1 MDRHAARLQEQKE
14 SVGGATLQGTCVNGH
29 LQHLEC
35 LESARRNP
43 TLPFFKGRD
52 PSDHSFLPL
61 WWPCPLARAAL
72 DFKPALAAAA
82 TAAATTGHCLLE
94 LETVGLGR
102 SIV

>member
-29 LQHLEC
+29 LQRLQC

-52 PSDHSFLPL
+52 PLITPSFPCGGPTHWPERRLISNLLSLLLLLLLPL
-61 WWPCPLARAAL
+61 LATACWSWRPSAL
-72 DFKPALAAAA
+72 DGP
-82 TAAATTGHCLLE
+82 
-94 LETVGLGR
+94 
-102 SIV
+102 